1 MWWLVR
7 RDREQFTGCIA
18 GLGTASGH
26 RVVIGHW
33 ARSPYGVVTDVM
45 VEDPVGHRTLYAP
58 TRQLAAFLTASY
70 RFDQVQVV
78 PCRARRS
85 GPDWTVQAGPLQ
97 VSFTTGRR
105 NLLGWLLLAIPDAV
119 ARRPW
124 WVGLLDLPAR
134 RLLPGVRTRGHTQDG
149 RRQWYGAQDLRAIIA
164 VDATLEGRG
173 LGALRAVRPPVGFGF
188 GSVPSRPS
196 LVHLT
201 TTIEAVRPG
210 TDGDAARIPPPSI
223 PTRFERI
230 LIMEPPGTAVRN
242 AVSPGHAR
250 PSGRDS
256 RGRCVALPSGPWY
269 HPSPT

>member
-33 ARSPYGVVTDVM
+33 ARSPYGAVTDVM

-105 NLLGWLLLAIPDAV
+105 NLLGWLLWAIPMPWPEAHGGWGCWTFPPAGCCQGSAPVAV
-119 ARRPW
+119 P
-124 WVGLLDLPAR
+124 
-134 RLLPGVRTRGHTQDG
+134 RTDVASGTG
-149 RRQWYGAQDLRAIIA
+149 
-164 VDATLEGRG
+164 
-173 LGALRAVRPPVGFGF
+173 
-188 GSVPSRPS
+188 
-196 LVHLT
+196 LT
-201 TTIEAVRPG
+201 TCGPSSPST
-210 TDGDAARIPPPSI
+210 PPS
-223 PTRFERI
+223 TVTAWARCERSDHRS
-230 LIMEPPGTAVRN
+230 AS
-242 AVSPGHAR
+242 ASAR
-250 PSGRDS
+250 YRAGRHWS
-256 RGRCVALPSGPWY
+256 
-269 HPSPT
+269 T